1 MVKAVRFHEF
11 GGIDVLQVDDI
22 ELRPLGP
29 QDVLVEVHAAAINPG
44 EAAIRSG
51 AFEARS
57 PTKLPCGEG
66 TDLAGVVKAVGEQVA
81 SWHAGDEV
89 LGYSWERSSHAQ
101 QVVVPADQLVHK
113 PAGVSW
119 DAAGSLGVAG
129 VTAWAAVHAVAPR
142 AGETVLVSGATG
154 GVGTIVVQLLK
165 RAGASVLAIASERH
179 ADWLTAHGATLITY
193 GPDLE
198 ARVRAAAPDGVD
210 AVIDLFGP
218 QYVELAVALGV
229 PPERIE
235 TIISFEA
242 AAAAGAKTEGS
253 AEGTTPAVLEELA
266 SLIADGELEIPI
278 AARYPLAEVQAAFTE
293 LEQRHTLGKIV
304 LLPR

>member
-1 MVKAVRFHEF
+1 MVKAVRFHKF

-22 ELRPLGP
+22 ELRPVGP
-29 QDVLVEVHAAAINPG
+29 QDVLVDVRAAAINPG

-51 AFEARS
+51 AFEAQS

-66 TDLAGVVKAVGEQVA
+66 TDLAGVVKAVGGQVTGC
-81 SWHAGDEV
+81 HAGDEV

-101 QVVVPADQLVHK
+101 QVVVPANQLVHK
-113 PAGVSW
+113 PVGVSW
-119 DAAGSLGVAG
+119 EAAGSLGVAG
-129 VTAWAAVHAVAPR
+129 VTAWAAVHAVAPQAR
-142 AGETVLVSGATG
+142 ETVLVSGATG

-165 RAGASVLAIASERH
+165 RAGADVLAIASERH
-179 ADWLTAHGATLITY
+179 ADWLAAHGATLVAY

-198 ARVRAAAPDGVD
+198 TRVRAAAPGGVD

-218 QYVELAVALGV
+218 QYVELALALGV
-229 PPERIE
+229 PPARID

-266 SLIADGELEIPI
+266 SLIADGQLEIPI
-278 AARYPLAEVQAAFTE
+278 AARYPLAEVQAAFAE

-304 LLPR
+304 LLPS